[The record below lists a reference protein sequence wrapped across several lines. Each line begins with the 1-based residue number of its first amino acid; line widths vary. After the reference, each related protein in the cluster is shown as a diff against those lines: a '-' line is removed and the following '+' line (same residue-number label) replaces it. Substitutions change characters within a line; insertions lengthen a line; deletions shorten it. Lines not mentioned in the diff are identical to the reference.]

1 MSLAMI
7 CFECGG
13 PHECDHHVIPQS
25 LGGKKTVPL
34 CERCHDIVHDKRHN
48 RRDSLRA
55 LTSAALQRKRARGE
69 RVGQIP
75 YGSQLAA
82 DGVHLEPHKQ
92 EQMVIDDV
100 HELRAAGLSLRAIAA
115 ELSKRGIYTRTGR
128 TFAATQIKRILTP
141 RPILSTTTTD
151 NPTPPEP

>member
-1 MSLAMI
+1 MN
-7 CFECGG
+7 CYECGG
-13 PHECDHHVIPQS
+13 PHECDHHVIPRS

-55 LTSAALQRKRARGE
+55 LASAAIQRKRARGE
-69 RVGQIP
+69 RVGAIP

-82 DGVHLEPHKQ
+82 DGVHLLPHEG
-92 EQMVIDDV
+92 EQLTIKHA
-100 HELRAAGLSLRAIAA
+100 HELRASGLSLRAIAA

-128 TFAATQIKRILTP
+128 TFSATQIKRILTP
-141 RPILSTTTTD
+141 RPILSTTTAD